1 MRGGF
6 AGMDFSFNHIGAS
19 LVSLAVV
26 YGINILGAVIIA
38 IAGWWC
44 AGLAQRLLRRI
55 LLDNAHTDAT
65 LTLFL
70 SSLVYYTVLVLTF
83 LLILQVI
90 GVQATSLVA
99 VAGATSLAIGLAL
112 QGTLTN
118 LAAGVMLLLFRP
130 FRLGDSIEV
139 AGKSGVVR
147 GINIFMTE
155 LVNAETVQ
163 ILIPNGQIWGTAII
177 NNTTYA
183 TTRRHLALSIPVPPS
198 DAQTVIGA
206 LRTYVAAEPRV
217 LHSPDPTISLAN
229 ISEKGVEIAIE
240 AWTNDADAVALKAGI
255 VEHIVQTLDAQKR
268 QLPAAAE

>member
-1 MRGGF
+1 
-6 AGMDFSFNHIGAS
+6 MDFSFNHIGSS

-26 YGINILGAVIIA
+26 YGINILGAIIIA
-38 IAGWWC
+38 VAGWWC

-139 AGKSGVVR
+139 GGKSGVVR

-155 LVNAETVQ
+155 LVNSDTVQ

-183 TTRRHLALSIPVPPS
+183 TTRRHLVLSIPVPPT
-198 DAQTVIGA
+198 DAQTVVAA
-206 LRTYVAAEPRV
+206 LRTYVAEEPRV
-217 LHSPDPTISLAN
+217 LRAPAPSISLAN
-229 ISEKGVEIAIE
+229 ISEKGVEIAID
-240 AWTNDADAVALKAGI
+240 AWTNDADTVALKAGI
-255 VEHIVQTLDAQKR
+255 VEHIVQTLDEQKH

>member
-1 MRGGF
+1 
-6 AGMDFSFNHIGAS
+6 MDFSFNHIGAT

-26 YGINILGAVIIA
+26 YGINILGAIIIA
-38 IAGWWC
+38 VAGWWC

-139 AGKSGVVR
+139 GGKSGVVR

-155 LVNAETVQ
+155 LVNADTVQ

-183 TTRRHLALSIPVPPS
+183 TTKRHLVLSIPVPPG
-198 DAQTVIGA
+198 DTQAVVAA
-206 LRTYVAAEPRV
+206 LRAYVAEEPRV
-217 LHSPDPTISLAN
+217 LRSPDPTISLAN
-229 ISEKGVEIAIE
+229 ISEKGVEIAVDV
-240 AWTNDADAVALKAGI
+240 WTNDADAVALKAGI
-255 VEHIVQTLDAQKR
+255 VEHVVHALDEQH
-268 QLPAAAE
+268 QLHAAAE